1 MRHYAV
7 EFLLCLLGTAPLNPL
22 ELVKR
27 DLTPDEW
34 DAACQSSREPIREL
48 PEQCPFAQH
57 RLFIIHGRT
66 NQFDFP
72 TLPHGSYGYYA
83 VNGRAA
89 TRLTRENKEI
99 QSILADEWATL
110 AESDPV
116 CLASLMLKFHD
127 AGIKA
132 SHNVLKDVDDLRSF
146 GNPAHPAKNYEL
158 NDKEFNKA
166 LPNIG
171 STVTAVD
178 GAVLSLRVVTLCGW
192 MHEKQNLGVESIT
205 IASNGAVSFRKRKV
219 LSKRIFRRTPSIR
232 Y

>member
-1 MRHYAV
+1 M
-7 EFLLCLLGTAPLNPL
+7 NPL
-22 ELVKR
+22 ELIKS

-34 DAACQSSREPIREL
+34 DTACQSWREPIQEL
-48 PEQCPFAQH
+48 RDQCPFARH

-66 NQFDFP
+66 KQFDFP

-83 VNGRAA
+83 ANGRSA

-99 QSILADEWATL
+99 HSILSDEWAAL

-116 CLASLMLKFHD
+116 CLASLILKFYD

-132 SHNVLKDVDDLRSF
+132 RHHVLKDADDLRSF
-146 GNPAHPAKNYEL
+146 GNPTNTAKNYEL
-158 NDKEFNKA
+158 NDKEFSQA
-166 LPNIG
+166 LPRIG
-171 STVTAVD
+171 STAMALD
-178 GAVLSLRVVTLCGW
+178 GAMLSLRAVTLCGW
-192 MHEKQNLGVESIT
+192 MHDKQNLGVEWFT
-205 IASNGAVSFRKRKV
+205 ISSDGTVSFRNRDV